1 MNNWMAPCISRIA
14 LLTTCLSC
22 VVPAPV
28 DEEVGL
34 VNRPPRIIVDRHYPL
49 ITEGPV
55 KLDPC
60 GQDFE
65 AVITDPDLG
74 DTIYYRTFIN
84 YHRMTDNEKKDIS
97 GVQPVEIS
105 TVDEA
110 KNVVFFINPKDDAFQ
125 FQAPDSNI
133 HTVELFL
140 SDRPFSTSSVPPI
153 GRQSSEVEAL
163 TDSLVWPVY
172 IDIDE
177 ECAAP

>member
-1 MNNWMAPCISRIA
+1 MKTRATA
-14 LLTTCLSC
+14 LLMQITISISGIAC

-28 DEEVGL
+28 DEDVGL

-60 GQDFE
+60 GQNFE
-65 AVITDPDLG
+65 AVITDPDIG
-74 DTIYYRTFIN
+74 DTVYYRTFVN
-84 YHRMTDNEKKDIS
+84 YHRMTDDEKKDLS
-97 GVQPVEIS
+97 EVQPVEIS
-105 TVDEA
+105 TVDET
-110 KNVVFFINPKDDAFQ
+110 KTVVFFVDPADDAFQ

-172 IDIDE
+172 VDFDE
-177 ECAAP
+177 ECVE